1 MTPETFYAIKGFIAL
16 TGTILIVVH
25 MNKSWNDLDRDEDG
39 VRTGVSQRMRYIS
52 WFMFVV
58 LVAAASKEQID
69 DGIDISRRNVGA
81 MFVVSFA
88 VLTAIV
94 SIIEAARNVQRR
106 H

>member
-1 MTPETFYAIKGFIAL
+1 MNPETFYVIKGMVAL
-16 TGTILIVVH
+16 VGTILIVVH
-25 MNKSWNDLDRDEDG
+25 MNMSWGQFDRDNDG

-58 LVAAASKEQID
+58 LIAAASKEQIS
-69 DGIDISRRNVGA
+69 DGVEVSKRNSA
-81 MFVVSFA
+81 ALFVVSFA

-94 SIIEAARNVQRR
+94 SIKEALDNLRRR

>member
-1 MTPETFYAIKGFIAL
+1 MSPETFYAIKGIIGL
-16 TGTILIVVH
+16 VGTILIVVH
-25 MNKSWNDLDRDEDG
+25 MNKSWNDLDHDAAG
-39 VRTGVSQRMRYIS
+39 VRTGISQRMRYIS

-69 DGIDISRRNVGA
+69 DGIDISKRNVGA

-88 VLTAIV
+88 VLTSII
-94 SIIEAARNVQRR
+94 SIIEATRSAQRR